1 MESNVVEKV
10 LNPKRGFMMLGLEI
24 LLLIAFIGS
33 IVLMATEA
41 LPPALSLVTIIILIT
56 MIVILPGF
64 KVVSPNEAVVLLLF
78 GKYHGSIKKDGFF
91 WVNPFCVSFNPTK
104 KSPLEMLTQSEG
116 DSTKIMS
123 ASTKKVSLKAITLN
137 NAKQKVNDEEG
148 DPIEIGVVVTWRVAD
163 SAKAVFNVE
172 NYMEFVSL
180 QADAAIRHVA
190 RSYPYDINDA
200 GGDEKSLRGSTQDVA
215 NDLKNELNRRVEIAG
230 VEILEARIS
239 HLAYAPEIASAMLQ
253 RQQARAIIV
262 ARQKIVEGAVGMVD
276 MALKMLNEGNIVE
289 LDDERKAQMVS
300 NLLVVL
306 CGNKDAQ
313 PIVNSGTIY

>member
-10 LNPKRGFMMLGLEI
+10 LNPKEGFMVIALEI
-24 LLLIAFIGS
+24 ILLIGFIADIILTANGM
-33 IVLMATEA
+33 IPNLFIIAAVILFIAM
-41 LPPALSLVTIIILIT
+41 IIII
-56 MIVILPGF
+56 PGF
-64 KVVSPNEAVVLLLF
+64 KVVGPNEAVVLLLF

-104 KSPLEMLTQSEG
+104 KSAFEALTQSES
-116 DSTKIMS
+116 DSTKLMS
-123 ASTKKVSLKAITLN
+123 ASTKKVSLKAVTLN
-137 NAKQKVNDEEG
+137 NPKQKVNDEEG
-148 DPIEIGVVVTWRVAD
+148 NPIEIGVVVTWRVAD

-172 NYMEFVSL
+172 NYIEFVSV

-190 RSYPYDINDA
+190 RLYPYDISDA

-215 NDLKNELNRRVEIAG
+215 NDLKQELNNRVEIAG
-230 VEILEARIS
+230 IEILEARIA

-253 RQQARAIIV
+253 RQQARAIII

-276 MALKMLNEGNIVE
+276 MALKMLSEGKIVE

-313 PIVNSGTIY
+313 PIVNSGSIY